1 MFTIIN
7 TLSLVYQS
15 VPKLGVLLYSA
26 LVSLLIA
33 IFVVK
38 FLIFKKYDIL
48 SAIMFVL
55 LIVIVFLDS
64 SFTRLFYVLVI
75 SFLVISLLQ
84 VCQMIYKYLC
94 KYFHL

>member
-48 SAIMFVL
+48 STIMFVL

-75 SFLVISLLQ
+75 RI
-84 VCQMIYKYLC
+84 K
-94 KYFHL
+94 